1 MNKVLAAHARG
12 CGFDPQKPFEKE
24 GQAWLSVLAI
34 LVLEKQR
41 QVDAWGL
48 LASQLSLDN
57 ELQVQ
62 NNVHGF

>member
-1 MNKVLAAHARG
+1 MNKVLAAHASG
-12 CGFDPQKPFEKE
+12 GGFDPQKPFEKE

-48 LASQLSLDN
+48 LASQLS
-57 ELQVQ
+57 
-62 NNVHGF
+62 